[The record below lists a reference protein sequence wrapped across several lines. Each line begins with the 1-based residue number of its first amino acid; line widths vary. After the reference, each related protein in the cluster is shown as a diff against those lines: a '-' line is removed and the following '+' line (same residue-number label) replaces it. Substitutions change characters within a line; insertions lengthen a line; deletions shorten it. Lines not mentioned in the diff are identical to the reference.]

1 MRRLL
6 SPALI
11 LSALAAPLI
20 VGAQEF
26 GGSIIPNLADGDQNL
41 QTCAAGWKAVVIVV
55 SGLVSFAIYI
65 GIIIAILIAIYAGIL
80 FIFNSTNAEG
90 IQRGKTLLTNAAVGL
105 LLTLGAWLIV
115 NTILVQLGV
124 GGVAGATSALSQNG
138 SLCIEEKELVANPI
152 PSGGTATSTNPGR
165 GTASGTCKVVTD
177 ASNPCSV
184 QALSSTCFASR
195 AQEASRICNVESAG
209 GNPNI
214 PSGSDRLNGGSG
226 PSYSI
231 GLWQINL
238 TTTDTLKAGWGMDCR
253 KAFSGACQGRNLVGR
268 SKPGACYV
276 KVTDEVL
283 YHACVAAAKIPKNNS
298 QAACQL
304 YGKGTFQPW
313 SFTANK
319 CSVPK
324 TL

>member
-1 MRRLL
+1 MHRLSSFALCL
-6 SPALI
+6 SI
-11 LSALAAPLI
+11 LAAPL
-20 VGAQEF
+20 VVAAQEF
-26 GGSIIPNLADGDQNL
+26 SGSIIPNLADGNQNL

-65 GIIIAILIAIYAGIL
+65 AMIIAVLVAIYAGIL
-80 FIFNSTNAEG
+80 FTFGATNAEG
-90 IQRGKTLLTNAAVGL
+90 VQKGKTLLTNAAVGL

-124 GGVAGATSALSQNG
+124 GGVAGATRALSQDG
-138 SLCIEEKELVANPI
+138 SLCIEEPDLTQNPL
-152 PSGGTATSTNPGR
+152 PTGDVFSASSGR

-177 ASNPCSV
+177 SSNPCSV
-184 QALSSTCFASR
+184 QALSGTCFANR

-226 PSYSI
+226 PSYSV

-238 TTTDTLKAGWGMDCR
+238 TTTDTLQAGWGMDCR
-253 KAFSGACQGRNLVGR
+253 KAFSGPCQGRNLVGR
-268 SKPGACYV
+268 SKPGACYI

-283 YHACVAAAKIPKNNS
+283 YHACVAAAKIPRNNS

-304 YGKGTFQPW
+304 YGNGTFQPW

-319 CSVPK
+319 CNVPK
-324 TL
+324 SL